1 MADEST
7 SPAWRPLSRTA
18 ALAGGAEP
26 TLYHRMAEG
35 SGRGTA
41 DGIDD
46 KELLGFEVEA
56 FK

>member
-1 MADEST
+1 MMSAFGKVSSDLGASEM
-7 SPAWRPLSRTA
+7 
-18 ALAGGAEP
+18 GAER

-35 SGRGTA
+35 SGRRTA

-46 KELLGFEVEA
+46 KELLGFEVEE